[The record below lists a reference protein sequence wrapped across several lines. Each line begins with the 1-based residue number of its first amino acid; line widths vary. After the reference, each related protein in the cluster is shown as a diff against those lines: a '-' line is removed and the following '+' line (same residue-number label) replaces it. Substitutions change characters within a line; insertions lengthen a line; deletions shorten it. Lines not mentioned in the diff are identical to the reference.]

1 MLQIN
6 TPCYKRKHTYQ
17 IPWNAVWL
25 ALRLTNWSEVYT
37 ISEKENVVWL
47 RNYPNWQGTSLQ
59 PLTPV
64 GSLRQPVNFP
74 SWKLCTNTRLANK
87 FIFDGPITN
96 RYVQYCAFYFY
107 FIEVLSRAHA
117 KGEKAF
123 TMISNQIQLALLL
136 PLVSVPQWRPAPGA
150 ASMTAKGL
158 NGRYLTDVKFDSLKS
173 NISYTRQK
181 NNEVVCQS
189 VYVL

>member
-1 MLQIN
+1 MVSSSVDELEWSLHN
-6 TPCYKRKHTYQ
+6 FRERKCRLVTELPELTRDVTPAFDPSRVTAPACKFSELKTVHKHTPSKQVHIWRPY
-17 IPWNAVWL
+17 N
-25 ALRLTNWSEVYT
+25 
-37 ISEKENVVWL
+37 K
-47 RNYPNWQGTSLQ
+47 SLC
-59 PLTPV
+59 
-64 GSLRQPVNFP
+64 SI
-74 SWKLCTNTRLANK
+74 LCFL
-87 FIFDGPITN
+87 FL
-96 RYVQYCAFYFY
+96 FYRTL
-107 FIEVLSRAHA
+107 EVLSRAHA